1 MLSEQAFTHVF
12 YPFLKEHKDWIYD
25 IYFTC
30 RIPPFTQDAMGSIID
45 DNDRNSVFENAMMI
59 QESLGIKVSATF
71 NNFNVSPKHEN
82 YKLFIDNLKP
92 LYEKGLRSMTIPH
105 GHWVAMGL
113 KDHFPEMH
121 IKNTILRKVNTAQD
135 FWYSA

>member
-1 MLSEQAFTHVF
+1 MSKIFSIPLNPMLSEQAFTHVF

-59 QESLGIKVSATF
+59 QESLGIKVISEYF
-71 NNFNVSPKHEN
+71 LI
-82 YKLFIDNLKP
+82 LFIFL
-92 LYEKGLRSMTIPH
+92 IH
-105 GHWVAMGL
+105 
-113 KDHFPEMH
+113 
-121 IKNTILRKVNTAQD
+121 
-135 FWYSA
+135 